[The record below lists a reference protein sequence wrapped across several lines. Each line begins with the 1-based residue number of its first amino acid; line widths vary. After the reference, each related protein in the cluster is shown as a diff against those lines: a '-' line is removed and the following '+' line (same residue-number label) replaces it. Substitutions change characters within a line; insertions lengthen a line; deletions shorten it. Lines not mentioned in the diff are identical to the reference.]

1 MSTLYRR
8 RRYWFVCYLLEET
21 KANNQ
26 NIIDTRAVQSL
37 TYEEVEKLKEE
48 GKSGTLQPEEIIQRI
63 MESHTEFD
71 KKTEY
76 SKFKYIERK
85 KKK

>member
-1 MSTLYRR
+1 MCFNNCFY
-8 RRYWFVCYLLEET
+8 YDHDIIEET

-26 NIIDTRAVQSL
+26 NIIDSGLVQSL
-37 TYEEVEKLKEE
+37 TQEEVEKLKEA
-48 GKSGTLQPEEIIQRI
+48 GISGNLQPQEIIQRI
-63 MESHTEFD
+63 MSSHKEFD